1 MSQEVAST
9 ESNVLVKHLQQELR
23 NYKEGEITTHLK
35 QMEVALDAAEIGKQ
49 NAEAEAELA
58 KDKAEVLKS
67 EIKGIELMGHS
78 NNDGQT
84 KDPSL
89 NDDIANN
96 DGHQTTDV
104 DWSNSTMFIP
114 SPTWTSSKSTM
125 VDRIACR

>member
-89 NDDIANN
+89 TDDVANN

-104 DWSNSTMFIP
+104 DWSNSTTFIP